1 MLNRETMLLKNK
13 NIIIIIPVALIIM
26 ATVGFVYRTADKFRK
41 EILAANEQEL
51 KVNLDAGFGN
61 IQIERGEPKQILLA
75 DIDAD
80 LKNDL
85 SEYIDYSN
93 RDRIGYLNINT
104 SDVANKESKHGKNR
118 SLHLSGFEDNS
129 WNMRFTDAI
138 PISFE
143 IELGMGKGNL
153 DFTGL
158 TVKDLNLSTGASSV
172 VIRFDKPNKGE
183 IENLNIETGLS
194 KFKGYGLC
202 NANFNHLKFEGGV
215 GSYILDFSGTL
226 DKEVD
231 ADIQVGLGSIT
242 ISIPDE
248 IGTKIYYEK
257 SWVASIDLPN
267 DFKEEEENNYYSKNY
282 YNTIGKINL
291 HIEAGLG
298 SVKIKRE

>member
-1 MLNRETMLLKNK
+1 MILKNHK
-13 NIIIIIPVALIIM
+13 NIIIIPVIVSIFILA
-26 ATVGFVYRTADKFRK
+26 GFTFKYANKYHK
-41 EILAANEQEL
+41 EIPATDEQEL
-51 KVNLDAGFGN
+51 KVNLEAGFGN
-61 IQIERGEPKQILLA
+61 IRIERGNPKQILQV
-75 DIDAD
+75 DINANLKSD
-80 LKNDL
+80 LT
-85 SEYIDYSN
+85 EFIDYSN
-93 RDRIGYLNINT
+93 RDEIGYLNINT
-104 SDVANKESKHGKNR
+104 SEAVTHESRRGKSR
-118 SLHLSGFEDNS
+118 SLHISGFEDNN

-143 IELGMGKGNL
+143 IELGMGKGDL

-158 TVKDLNLSTGASSV
+158 TVKDLNISTGASSV
-172 VIRFDKPNKGE
+172 TMNFDKPNKGE

-202 NANFNHLKFEGGV
+202 NANFDHLKFEGGV
-215 GSYILDFSGTL
+215 GSYLLDFGGTL

-242 ISIPDE
+242 ILIPDD
-248 IGTKIYYEK
+248 IGAKVYYEK

-282 YNTIGKINL
+282 YNTSGKINL